1 MYIIHFFV
9 ISFTTVTMS
18 VWQMVSFVCL
28 LVLATVSLHVY
39 VRVHV
44 YVVPGTATSLL
55 YTVALA

>member
-39 VRVHV
+39 VHV